1 MVPCQR
7 MKRAHCSALKPKN
20 RSACLCLHLCPI
32 HTRDASVGDSMTYK
46 EKAKCVCVCTWE
58 QRVSAWSCWPLC
70 LSPVTAC
77 CSTHPSRAW
86 AKSPSSAC
94 RPFTENRPYTQHT
107 VLEPCSHQHIYK
119 YTDMTFS
126 SLTDLFQTPESC
138 APSPDFLCEGRSL
151 GVSMQCSLCDRQP
164 LAPPTQQD
172 RLRLSY
178 REKDRGHINPSLNH
192 CHPT

>member
-1 MVPCQR
+1 MVPCQC
-7 MKRAHCSALKPKN
+7 MKQAHGSALKPKN
-20 RSACLCLHLCPI
+20 RSVCLCLPNSHKRER
-32 HTRDASVGDSMTYK
+32 HQWGTAWQK
-46 EKAKCVCVCTWE
+46 EIACICTCTWE
-58 QRVSAWSCWPLC
+58 QRVSAWSYWPLC
-70 LSPVTAC
+70 LRPVTVC

-94 RPFTENRPYTQHT
+94 RPFTENRPYTAHI

-126 SLTDLFQTPESC
+126 SLTDLFQTPGSC
-138 APSPDFLCEGRSL
+138 APSPDLLCEGQSL
-151 GVSMQCSLCDRQP
+151 WVSMRCSLCDRRP

-172 RLRLSY
+172 HLHLSY
-178 REKDRGHINPSLNH
+178 RGKDRGHINPTLNH